1 MIQVNSNM
9 LPIIIQHYQLF
20 NERCAKSKGQATKE
34 LYRSYVDGT
43 AKRDWSRS
51 ATRTA
56 ITGVMKT
63 DTDTYTQMVTEKVA
77 TCSCP
82 AYKYS
87 EIGTCKH
94 IQTMLLL
101 LWDKEIVWI

>member
-1 MIQVNSNM
+1 MIQVSREL
-9 LPIIIQHYQLF
+9 LPIVLQHLQYF
-20 NERCAKSKGQATKE
+20 NERTANNKGGIVYE
-34 LYRSYVDGT
+34 LYRDYIDGT
-43 AKRDWSRS
+43 AKREWSRS

-63 DTDTYTQMVTEKVA
+63 DTDTYTQLVTESVA

-82 AYKYS
+82 AYKFS
-87 EIGTCKH
+87 DKGTCKH

-101 LWDKEIVWI
+101 LWDKEIVWV

>member
-1 MIQVNSNM
+1 MIKVNSNM
-9 LPIIIQHYQLF
+9 LPIIIQHYQYF
-20 NERCAKSKGQATKE
+20 NERCANSKGQATKE

-43 AKRDWSRS
+43 AKREWSRS

-63 DTDTYTQMVTEKVA
+63 ETDTYTQLVTETVA

-87 EIGTCKH
+87 EVGTCKH

-101 LWDKEIVWI
+101 LWDKQIEWI